1 MLALGW
7 ALSATINQ
15 GAEGVSEMGLWNVW
29 MGGCVPLTLR
39 RTGSWLPGSE
49 DTDELA
55 GNTGSF
61 MPEQQLAVKRLLPNP
76 DGG

>member
-29 MGGCVPLTLR
+29 MGGGCVPLTLR
-39 RTGSWLPGSE
+39 RTGSWP
-49 DTDELA
+49 A
-55 GNTGSF
+55 W
-61 MPEQQLAVKRLLPNP
+61 V
-76 DGG
+76 